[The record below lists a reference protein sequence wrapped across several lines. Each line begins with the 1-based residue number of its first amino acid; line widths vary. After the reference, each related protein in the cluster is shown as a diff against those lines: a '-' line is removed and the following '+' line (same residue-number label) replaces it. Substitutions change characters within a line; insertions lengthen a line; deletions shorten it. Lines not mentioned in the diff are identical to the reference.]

1 MTIKTNR
8 TYFNSYFPL
17 FVVLLLFVYVDANA
31 QSEKRILKKARKYLD
46 EEKFSSAQEQY
57 QKLLNINPNKDV
69 YHFEMGISYFVPLQE
84 RSKSLAYF
92 ENALKN
98 SSEDTIP
105 ELYYYLARAYHY
117 NGDYEKSMEAFN
129 KFKPFIKKQSVAGRN
144 LIKETDY
151 FVDRNKNG
159 ELLLKN
165 IHKDIAI
172 TNLGNSIN
180 SEFDEYAPVF
190 NNNDHVLIF
199 TSRRKTDNSKIA
211 PDLKPYENIYVAKQ
225 QNNSWQII
233 TDKKELVNYLPN
245 DYHSKKHNAGVIYSS
260 DGKRLY
266 LYKEDKIWV
275 SDFENNQWTELKQLE
290 KTINSSIYNIPSISL
305 SNDNKTLFFVAIRK
319 DGFGGKDIYSATL
332 NEQGEWDN
340 VKNLGENINT
350 LYDEDA
356 PFLSND
362 GKTLYFSSR
371 GHDGIGG
378 FDIFKSELIN
388 GNWSTPINLGIPYN
402 SPADDIFYIQ
412 TTENEGYFASSR
424 KNGWG
429 DMDIYHYGPKPQE
442 TPSLLVTIK
451 LIDNNNQPLSNTTV
465 TLDDG
470 SPIMMTDGNYAA
482 AISYKE
488 STLLTLN
495 KDDFKE
501 QSVTIPTAE
510 NAKKLDLSA
519 SFYQTKI
526 SEKTYQIL
534 TVKNAENRLIISDTL
549 FIEQDDLVA
558 NENTNTNNTNTNQ
571 NNTST
576 VKTTDKFK
584 QTFDYKLTQINPTNK
599 DFIALLNKA
608 LEIANAGKTVEI
620 TIEASASNV
629 PVTTFSNNQ
638 LLAKSRLE
646 EAKKLLSNQLIAKGI
661 KATSFKFID
670 EKSLVQGPDFE
681 NDASDINKYKPYQY
695 IIIQIK

>member
-1 MTIKTNR
+1 MKIKIKR
-8 TYFNSYFPL
+8 TYKISYFPL
-17 FVVLLLFVYVDANA
+17 IFFLLFVNDIANA
-31 QSEKRILKKARKYLD
+31 QSEKSILKKARKYLD

-57 QKLLNINPNKDV
+57 QKLLTINPNKDV
-69 YHFEMGISYFVPLQE
+69 YFFEMGVTYFVPLQE
-84 RSKSLAYF
+84 RAKSVSYF

-117 NGDYEKSMEAFN
+117 IGDYEKSMEAFK
-129 KFKPFIKKQSVAGRN
+129 KFKPFIKRQSVAGRN
-144 LIKETDY
+144 LVKETDY
-151 FVDRNKNG
+151 FIDRNKNG

-165 IHKDIAI
+165 IHEDVAI
-172 TNLGNSIN
+172 SNLGNIIN
-180 SEFDEYAPVF
+180 SEYDEYAPVY
-190 NNNDHVLIF
+190 NAKDKVLIF
-199 TSRRKTDNSKIA
+199 TSRKNNDNNKIA

-225 QNNSWQII
+225 QDNNWQLV
-233 TDKKELVNYLPN
+233 TDKNVLGNYLPK
-245 DYHSKKHNAGVIYSS
+245 DYNSKKHNAGIIYSS

-275 SDFENNQWTELKQLE
+275 SDLENNQWTELKQLE

-305 SNDNKTLFFVAIRK
+305 SDDNKTLLFVAIRK

-332 NEQGEWDN
+332 NEKGEWDN

-356 PFLSND
+356 PYLTND

-371 GHDGIGG
+371 GHEGIGG
-378 FDIFKSELIN
+378 FDIFKSEWEN
-388 GNWSTPINLGIPYN
+388 GNWSTPVNIGIPYN

-424 KNGWG
+424 KNGLG
-429 DMDIYHYGPKPQE
+429 YMDIYHFGPKPQE
-442 TPSLLVTIK
+442 TPTLFVNLRLT
-451 LIDNNNQPLSNTTV
+451 DQNNQPLSNTVV
-465 TLDDG
+465 TLDNGTNITTDENGIFSTTKTYTESNLLSLKKDG
-470 SPIMMTDGNYAA
+470 
-482 AISYKE
+482 
-488 STLLTLN
+488 
-495 KDDFKE
+495 FKE
-501 QSVTIPTAE
+501 QSVTIPTPE
-510 NAKKLDLSA
+510 NTEKLDLTA

-526 SEKTYQIL
+526 SEKNYQIL
-534 TVKNAENRLIISDTL
+534 TVKDAENKLIISDTL

-558 NENTNTNNTNTNQ
+558 VEKTNTTNTNSND
-571 NNTST
+571 NNAST

-584 QTFDYKLTQINPTNK
+584 QTFDYKLTKINTSNEE
-599 DFIALLNKA
+599 FTTLINKA
-608 LEIANAGKTVEI
+608 LDIYNTGKPIEI
-620 TIEASASNV
+620 TIEASASKV
-629 PVTTFSNNQ
+629 PVTSFSNNSE
-638 LLAKSRLE
+638 LAKSRLD
-646 EAKKLLSNQLIAKGI
+646 EAKKLLSKQLIAKGI
-661 KATSFKFID
+661 NENSFKFID

>member
-8 TYFNSYFPL
+8 TYFISYFPL
-17 FVVLLLFVYVDANA
+17 FIVLLLFVYVDANA

-165 IHKDIAI
+165 IHEDIAI

-225 QNNSWQII
+225 QDNSWQII
-233 TDKKELVNYLPN
+233 TDKKVFVNYLPN

-266 LYKEDKIWV
+266 LYKED
-275 SDFENNQWTELKQLE
+275 
-290 KTINSSIYNIPSISL
+290 
-305 SNDNKTLFFVAIRK
+305 
-319 DGFGGKDIYSATL
+319 
-332 NEQGEWDN
+332 
-340 VKNLGENINT
+340 
-350 LYDEDA
+350 
-356 PFLSND
+356 
-362 GKTLYFSSR
+362 
-371 GHDGIGG
+371 
-378 FDIFKSELIN
+378 
-388 GNWSTPINLGIPYN
+388 
-402 SPADDIFYIQ
+402 
-412 TTENEGYFASSR
+412 
-424 KNGWG
+424 
-429 DMDIYHYGPKPQE
+429 
-442 TPSLLVTIK
+442 
-451 LIDNNNQPLSNTTV
+451 
-465 TLDDG
+465 
-470 SPIMMTDGNYAA
+470 
-482 AISYKE
+482 
-488 STLLTLN
+488 
-495 KDDFKE
+495 
-501 QSVTIPTAE
+501 
-510 NAKKLDLSA
+510 
-519 SFYQTKI
+519 
-526 SEKTYQIL
+526 
-534 TVKNAENRLIISDTL
+534 
-549 FIEQDDLVA
+549 
-558 NENTNTNNTNTNQ
+558 
-571 NNTST
+571 
-576 VKTTDKFK
+576 
-584 QTFDYKLTQINPTNK
+584 
-599 DFIALLNKA
+599 
-608 LEIANAGKTVEI
+608 
-620 TIEASASNV
+620 
-629 PVTTFSNNQ
+629 
-638 LLAKSRLE
+638 
-646 EAKKLLSNQLIAKGI
+646 
-661 KATSFKFID
+661 
-670 EKSLVQGPDFE
+670 
-681 NDASDINKYKPYQY
+681 
-695 IIIQIK
+695 